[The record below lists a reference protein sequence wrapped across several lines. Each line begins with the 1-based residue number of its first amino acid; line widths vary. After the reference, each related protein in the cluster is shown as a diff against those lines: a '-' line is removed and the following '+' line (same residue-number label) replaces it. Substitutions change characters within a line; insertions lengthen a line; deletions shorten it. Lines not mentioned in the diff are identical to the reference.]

1 MIILTQKRLFAWD
14 CLEDH
19 PTLVTIKEL
28 LETIPDATLLE
39 GLNAARGKGRDDYP
53 VRTLWG
59 VAVLTAALR
68 HTSFDACLGE
78 LGRNPTLAKL
88 IGIESEEKIPKGW
101 NVSRFLQRLGQRGH
115 RPDLEAVF
123 NGMAKRLGEVV
134 PDLGRNTA
142 ADSTSLKARKLR
154 EDAEKDRQASEAGEG
169 QAGVK
174 EGKGVADGQTAG
186 SSGDQAVGQNV
197 AASGARTPAS
207 KASSEGSSRKI
218 EEELRA
224 PGQARRGE
232 KARARATDRV
242 KAKVEPQK
250 QAARQVE
257 SEHTQASSQA
267 KGAEDASHSSG
278 DGKKIQYDKHGLPQ
292 PSGGRKEYKDDKG
305 QVTLVYEWFGYKLHL
320 LVDVKHEVVLA
331 YRISSTKMGDNEVLP
346 ALVDQGKANLGNDRI
361 KTLAY
366 DKAADDIK
374 VHQTLHASGIKPV
387 IQNRSCWKDGET
399 ERLLPGHDGNSN
411 IVYDEAGTLYCYDR
425 VSDPMVRRPMAFIGH
440 EKSRGTLKYRCPAMH
455 DGFPC
460 AMSHVCNAGK
470 KYGLTVRVKQ
480 DIDLR
485 RFPPIPRATKQFE
498 RLYKGRTSVERVNA
512 RMKIFWGADDG
523 NVTGAARFF
532 AMVGIVMVVHLA
544 FATLLASLPRLDESK
559 RKGTLGRMKLSP
571 IAKALRERI
580 AGTSKK
586 ADLPDWIIPSKPPS
600 S

>member
-19 PTLVTIKEL
+19 PTLVTIQEL
-28 LETIPDATLLE
+28 LETIPDAKLLE
-39 GLNAARGKGRDDYP
+39 GLKTARGKGRDDYP
-53 VRTLWG
+53 VRILWG
-59 VAVLTAALR
+59 VAMLTAALR

-78 LGRNPTLAKL
+78 LGRNPALAKL
-88 IGIESEEKIPKGW
+88 IGIESEKKIPKGW
-101 NVSRFLQRLGQRGH
+101 SVSRFLERLGQGGH
-115 RPDLEAVF
+115 RPELEAVF
-123 NGMAKRLGEVV
+123 NAMAKRLGEVV

-154 EDAEKDRQASEAGEG
+154 EDAKKDRQASEAGEG

-174 EGKGVADGQTAG
+174 EGKGVV
-186 SSGDQAVGQNV
+186 VGQAEGPSRDQVVGKSV
-197 AASGARTPAS
+197 AESGAQTLAG
-207 KASSEGSSRKI
+207 KASSDGSCRKI

-224 PGQARRGE
+224 PSQARRGG
-232 KARARATDRV
+232 KAPAGAKSGSARVGCPGDRA
-242 KAKVEPQK
+242 KAKSEPQK
-250 QAARQVE
+250 EAARQAE
-257 SEHTQASSQA
+257 TADAQASSQA
-267 KGAEDASHSSG
+267 KGAEDTSRSSG

-374 VHQTLHASGIKPV
+374 VHQKLHASEIKPV

-480 DIDLR
+480 EIDLR
-485 RFPPIPRATKQFE
+485 RFPPIRRATKQFE

-523 NVTGAARFF
+523 NVTGDRAILRHGRHRDGRALGFRHPLGQPAA
-532 AMVGIVMVVHLA
+532 
-544 FATLLASLPRLDESK
+544 
-559 RKGTLGRMKLSP
+559 
-571 IAKALRERI
+571 
-580 AGTSKK
+580 AG
-586 ADLPDWIIPSKPPS
+586 
-600 S
+600 